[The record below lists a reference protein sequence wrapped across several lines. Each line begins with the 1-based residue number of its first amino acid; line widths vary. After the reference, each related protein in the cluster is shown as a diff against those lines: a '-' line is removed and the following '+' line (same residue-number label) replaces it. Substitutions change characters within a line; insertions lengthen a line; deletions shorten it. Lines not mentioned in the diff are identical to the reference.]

1 MRHSQKGMSFFG
13 LLAVIALL
21 IFGLVIAMKLVPI
34 YLDHFSLREMVTKI
48 NEDPTI
54 KINSIR
60 DFNSYIDKG
69 MQINSIRDIDAREA
83 ITITASGTDAYTVI
97 INYEVRA
104 PALQNVD
111 LLVHF
116 DETHIVRPIK

>member
-13 LLAVIALL
+13 WLAVIAL
-21 IFGLVIAMKLVPI
+21 IVFGLVIAMKLIPI
-34 YLDHFSLREMVTKI
+34 YLDHFAIRDMITKV

-54 KINSIR
+54 EITSIR
-60 DFNSYIDKG
+60 DFYSYIDKG
-69 MQINSIRDIDAREA
+69 MQINSIRDINAREA
-83 ITITASGTDAYTVI
+83 IEVTASGQNAYTVQI
-97 INYEVRA
+97 AYEVRTG
-104 PALQNVD
+104 ALQNVD

>member
-13 LLAVIALL
+13 WMAVIALVV
-21 IFGLVIAMKLVPI
+21 FGLVIAMKLIPI
-34 YLDHFSLREMVTKI
+34 YLDHFALRDMVTKI

-54 KINSIR
+54 KINSMR
-60 DFNSYIDKG
+60 DFNSYISKG
-69 MQINSIRDIDAREA
+69 MQINSIRDIDASKA
-83 ITITASGTDAYTVI
+83 FTITVSGTDVYTVVLK
-97 INYEVRA
+97 YEVRT

>member
-69 MQINSIRDIDAREA
+69 MRINSIRDIDAREA

>member
-13 LLAVIALL
+13 WLAVIAL
-21 IFGLVIAMKLVPI
+21 IVFGLVLAMKLIPI
-34 YLDHFSLREMVTKI
+34 YLDHFALRSMVTKI

-54 KINSIR
+54 EINSIR
-60 DFNSYIDKG
+60 QFNRYIEDG
-69 MQINSIRDIDAREA
+69 MQINSIRDINAREA
-83 ITITASGTDAYTVI
+83 IKITASGANAYTVQI
-97 INYEVRA
+97 AYEVRT

>member
-13 LLAVIALL
+13 WLAVIALVV
-21 IFGLVIAMKLVPI
+21 FGLVIAMKLIPI
-34 YLDHFSLREMVTKI
+34 YLDHFALREMVTKI

-54 KINSIR
+54 KINSMR
-60 DFNSYIDKG
+60 DFNSYISKG
-69 MQINSIRDIDAREA
+69 MQINSIRDIDASKA
-83 ITITASGTDAYTVI
+83 FTITASGTDVYTVVLK
-97 INYEVRA
+97 YEVRT

>member
-69 MQINSIRDIDAREA
+69 MQINSIRDINAREA
-83 ITITASGTDAYTVI
+83 ITITASGADAYTVI

>member
-13 LLAVIALL
+13 WLAVIVL
-21 IFGLVIAMKLVPI
+21 IVFGLVIAMKLIPI
-34 YLDHFSLREMVTKI
+34 YLDHFALRDMVTKV
-48 NEDPTI
+48 NEDPTVE
-54 KINSIR
+54 INSIR
-60 DFNSYIDKG
+60 EFNSYIDKG
-69 MQINSIRDIDAREA
+69 MRINSIRDINAREA
-83 ITITASGTDAYTVI
+83 IKITASGANAYTVQI
-97 INYEVRA
+97 VYEVRT

>member
-13 LLAVIALL
+13 WLAVIAL
-21 IFGLVIAMKLVPI
+21 IVFGLVIAMKLIPI
-34 YLDHFSLREMVTKI
+34 YLDHFALRGMVTKV

-60 DFNSYIDKG
+60 EFHSYIDKG

-83 ITITASGTDAYTVI
+83 IKVTASGADAYTVQI
-97 INYEVRA
+97 SYEVRT

>member
-13 LLAVIALL
+13 WLAVIALI
-21 IFGLVIAMKLVPI
+21 IFGLVIAMKLIPI
-34 YLDHFSLREMVTKI
+34 YLDHFALRDMVTKV

-60 DFNSYIDKG
+60 EFNSYIDKG
-69 MQINSIRDIDAREA
+69 MQINSIRDINAREA
-83 ITITASGTDAYTVI
+83 IKVTASGANAFTVQI
-97 INYEVRA
+97 AYEVRT